1 MDQYKIG
8 NKAKCIIRGY
18 SAGQYGNDFL
28 TYDNQPYTILKDVEV
43 ELHFNSKEV
52 KANGGDSRLKIGYN
66 VDFLQ
71 SITIS
76 NVLLTDK
83 ILSLIYSKNELKL
96 CSTSENY
103 ISDENKTIFFNT
115 SAEQIYQVFIY
126 DKNGQLEQAIGT
138 YQLAQNGYSIQVA
151 QANASYLIC
160 YSFIG
165 EYAVNLQ
172 RNNNIYLT
180 LDFEIAS
187 NINDTTSTMW
197 LHIDKC
203 MMSVEKTL
211 SFTDR
216 NNRAN
221 LVCLVINDNN
231 NNCYLT
237 LK

>member
-43 ELHFNSKEV
+43 ELHFDSKEV

-126 DKNGQLEQAIGT
+126 DKKGQLEQAIGT
-138 YQLAQNGYSIQVA
+138 YQLAQNEYSIQVA

-211 SFTDR
+211 SFTDK

>member
-43 ELHFNSKEV
+43 ELHFDSKEV

-197 LHIDKC
+197 LHVDKC

-211 SFTDR
+211 SFTDK